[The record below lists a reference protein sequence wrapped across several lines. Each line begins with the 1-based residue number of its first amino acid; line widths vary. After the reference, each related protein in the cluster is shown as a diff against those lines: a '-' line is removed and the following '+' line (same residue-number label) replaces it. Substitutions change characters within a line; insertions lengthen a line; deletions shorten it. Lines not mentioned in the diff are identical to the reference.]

1 MKFRKP
7 IAALLFL
14 SMLLG
19 LAGCAAPA
27 EDPQSAGTG
36 GLTEGDVPSSP
47 AAQGAEPLRT
57 SAEKAADFA
66 VRLFRKSLKDGENTL
81 VSPLSVLSAL
91 AMTANGAR
99 GDTLAEMEKVLG
111 MRTEELNAYYHHHI
125 HLGMHWISV
134 CILFAIAYAINF
146 PYTLFTNF
154 LLFTVDSEIIRVWNG
169 QKADFKRGWRTAAS
183 HFWSLVTWSLLI
195 TPFNFMWI
203 ASMCIV
209 IPVLTRDKTV
219 NPFKMLGRAVLLLL
233 KIWKEFLLG
242 IVGMLVIVY
251 WLYCLVYGSAEI
263 FNFISS
269 QCPPLLAWVLLSVS
283 ISLSLVALCFCYL
296 FCNVYLCG
304 QYIKASEG
312 VEPEPSPEAD
322 SAELA

>member
-1 MKFRKP
+1 MITSDTM
-7 IAALLFL
+7 IADVPASVKSESTFASVRRMLKNSLMISIRDSVLLNLAAVDLMLVVFYIGLFL
-14 SMLLG
+14 SGIYLIPA
-19 LAGCAAPA
+19 LAG
-27 EDPQSAGTG
+27 
-36 GLTEGDVPSSP
+36 
-47 AAQGAEPLRT
+47 EPCH
-57 SAEKAADFA
+57 S
-66 VRLFRKSLKDGENTL
+66 
-81 VSPLSVLSAL
+81 
-91 AMTANGAR
+91 
-99 GDTLAEMEKVLG
+99 
-111 MRTEELNAYYHHHI
+111 TEELNAFYNQYRDKGI
-125 HLGMHWISV
+125 GMF
-134 CILFAIAYAINF
+134 FAILALGLFLQFIGTF
-146 PYTLFTNF
+146 FTNF
-154 LLFTVDSEIIRVWNG
+154 LLLTVDSEIIRVWNG

-251 WLYCLVYGSAEI
+251 WVFCLVFGSNAI
-263 FNFISS
+263 FTAISS
-269 QCPPLLAWVLLSVS
+269 QCPPLLAWILLSVG
-283 ISLSLVALCFCYL
+283 IIFSLLALCFCYL

-312 VEPEPSPEAD
+312 VEPEPFPEAD
-322 SAELA
+322 PAELA